1 MATCLFRCSLAFRLQ
16 TFLETRRAAGRGDVG
31 TQKIL
36 IYLDRF
42 LMSELKPGRPIT
54 REIVEH
60 WFKSMEHLSTGT
72 RINRISILRQ
82 FCLYLSHF
90 DPRTCIVHRSFVPH
104 RTRPVPHIYTRNEVH
119 RIMAASKCIGP
130 MEGLRPLV
138 FSNLIGLLYSTGL
151 RIGEALKLTI
161 GDVDLKHRLIH
172 IREGKFKKSRYVP
185 LSKST
190 ADHLA
195 AYLHR
200 RQRAG
205 FPTSSTSPVFVTP
218 AGGRYGKSTIA
229 TIFLEIVR
237 KIGIRGPKGQ
247 RGPRIHD
254 FRHTFAVNR
263 LLAWHREGA
272 NLFAKLPLLSTYLGH
287 STVTG
292 TEVYLHATAELLES
306 VGKRFHAHFAIPVSK
321 GKERHDKS

>member
-1 MATCLFRCSLAFRLQ
+1 VATCFFRSSLAFRLQ
-16 TFLETRRAAGRGDVG
+16 TFLETRRAAGRDDVG

-42 LMSELKPGRPIT
+42 LMSELKPGRPIS

-60 WFKSMEHLSTGT
+60 WFKSTEHLSTGT

-90 DPRTCIVHRSFVPH
+90 DPQTCIVHRSFLPR

-119 RIMAASKCIGP
+119 QIMAASKGIGP
-130 MEGLRPLV
+130 TAGLRPLL
-138 FSNLIGLLYSTGL
+138 FATLIGLLYSTGL
-151 RIGEALKLTI
+151 RIGEALKLAI
-161 GDVDLKHRLIH
+161 GDLDFKRRLIY
-172 IREGKFKKSRYVP
+172 IREAKFKKSRYVP

-195 AYLHR
+195 AYLQK

-205 FPTSSTSPVFVTP
+205 FPTSSTSPVFVAP

-247 RGPRIHD
+247 RGPRGTLEYELTATE
-254 FRHTFAVNR
+254 FLRR
-263 LLAWHREGA
+263 LWFKCHRRRLIQKVDG
-272 NLFAKLPLLSTYLGH
+272 P
-287 STVTG
+287 
-292 TEVYLHATAELLES
+292 
-306 VGKRFHAHFAIPVSK
+306 RF
-321 GKERHDKS
+321 